1 MTERNPYVVNAGQ
14 TLVTGSVTASS
25 IATTTASVT
34 STATVGTVNATSYQ
48 QSGVGVGVL
57 RSGSITIS
65 NPSASPTFYLLNL
78 PSGCDIYNLVSVS
91 PTTGVNNT
99 LTIYDIRLGEW
110 SGVQTSTQIG
120 IYCALG
126 NGVHTNPYS
135 LKVYWIA

>member
-1 MTERNPYVVNAGQ
+1 MTDRDPAIVNAGKN
-14 TLVTGSVTASS
+14 LATGSITASS
-25 IATTTASVT
+25 VATTTASIT

-57 RSGSITIS
+57 RSGSMVIS
-65 NPSASPTFYLLNL
+65 SPSASPTFYLLNL
-78 PSGCDIYNLVSVS
+78 PSGCTVTNLVSVV

-99 LTIYDIRLGEW
+99 LTVYETRLGDW

-126 NGVHTNPYS
+126 NGVHTNPYY
-135 LKVYWIA
+135 LNVYWIA